1 MKFTILLAIITFAVW
16 AENHCGF
23 NIETILT
30 LTLP

>member
-1 MKFTILLAIITFAVW
+1 MKPILAFAIITFAVW

>member
-1 MKFTILLAIITFAVW
+1 MKFTILLAIFAFAVW

-23 NIETILT
+23 DIEQILK